1 MATRFA
7 QQFQRTGA
15 RYLLRQFGEPVTYYP
30 GLVGASRT
38 ITAIVERNNAT
49 IISEIGDVVGQAL
62 IIRVLN
68 DATEGIRSTA
78 IDCGVDKL
86 SVPLSADDEPS
97 LRSIVKFLGDSNGLV
112 RFLVQ

>member
-7 QQFQRTGA
+7 QQFKRTGA
-15 RYLLRQFGEPVTYYP
+15 RNILRQFGETVTYYP
-30 GLVGASRT
+30 GLVGESRQ
-38 ITAIVERNNAT
+38 ITAIVERNNET

-68 DATEGIRSTA
+68 DATDGILSTE
-78 IDCGVDKL
+78 IDCGVDKI
-86 SVPLSADDEPS
+86 SVPLSADDDPS
-97 LRSIVKFLGDSNGLV
+97 LRSIVKNLSDSNGFL